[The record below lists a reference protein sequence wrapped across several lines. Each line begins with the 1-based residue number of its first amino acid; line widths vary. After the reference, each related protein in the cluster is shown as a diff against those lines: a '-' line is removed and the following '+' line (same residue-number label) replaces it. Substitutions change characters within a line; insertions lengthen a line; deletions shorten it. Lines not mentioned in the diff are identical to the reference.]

1 MHRRF
6 KPTRLYSIIF
16 KRVIL
21 MCILIVVLGLG
32 FAVFSLVGHF
42 IDQIGASR
50 LDILRQITSYNQVVK
65 SVTTSVSDDLLD
77 ELGAAF
83 ERAGTET
90 EFRGQVEA
98 AMETAQHTFERY
110 DMDTSIDVVF
120 HDDNTRLS
128 TTEEQIEPLQ
138 QLLSS
143 YWFITLVSGHNDR
156 SWNMRF
162 LQSEDSTS
170 AVLSYGRV
178 LRDREGGAICT
189 LITNTAQSMVF
200 KNYAGTLRGDNRLYI
215 FDEQGIIV
223 SHSNPALIGF
233 ALYHVTAEDGIE
245 SNGYAVQL
253 QRGRPILRTSYRD
266 SSAGWTVVEELALGS
281 LMETYGDVFAV
292 ALLSL
297 LIALTLALGL
307 SYIIARTITR
317 PLVLLAKRMEQFSDE
332 HPETM
337 PVQHQYYEVQLLSET
352 FNAMIGRIERLITQ
366 IKDEE
371 RAKRRIEFDFLQA
384 QINPHFLHNTLF
396 SIKSLIALGRME
408 QATTM
413 LDAFIGLL
421 KMPIAADRKD
431 HALHDEIAYIRHY
444 VALMECRYGTQF
456 SLSVFIDQ
464 DMDSFHVPQLILQPL
479 VENAIFHGISDKE
492 DGEGCISIIG
502 TRHGNKTILRVEDNG
517 EGMTE
522 EQISHMWDSTRRSR
536 GSINSISLRNV
547 RSRIQYVF
555 GPQSDIHIESALG
568 KGTAI
573 TIIIIG
579 RNQEEDDR

>member
-77 ELGAAF
+77 ELGTAF

-162 LQSEDSTS
+162 LQSEDSNS

-178 LRDREGGAICT
+178 LRDSEGRAICT
-189 LITNTAQSMVF
+189 LITNTAQSIP
-200 KNYAGTLRGDNRLYI
+200 LQCPL
-215 FDEQGIIV
+215 
-223 SHSNPALIGF
+223 PALQCVPPSSWQSSHGTIH
-233 ALYHVTAEDGIE
+233 LSMLSKV
-245 SNGYAVQL
+245 NG
-253 QRGRPILRTSYRD
+253 
-266 SSAGWTVVEELALGS
+266 
-281 LMETYGDVFAV
+281 
-292 ALLSL
+292 
-297 LIALTLALGL
+297 
-307 SYIIARTITR
+307 
-317 PLVLLAKRMEQFSDE
+317 
-332 HPETM
+332 
-337 PVQHQYYEVQLLSET
+337 
-352 FNAMIGRIERLITQ
+352 
-366 IKDEE
+366 
-371 RAKRRIEFDFLQA
+371 
-384 QINPHFLHNTLF
+384 
-396 SIKSLIALGRME
+396 
-408 QATTM
+408 
-413 LDAFIGLL
+413 
-421 KMPIAADRKD
+421 
-431 HALHDEIAYIRHY
+431 
-444 VALMECRYGTQF
+444 
-456 SLSVFIDQ
+456 
-464 DMDSFHVPQLILQPL
+464 
-479 VENAIFHGISDKE
+479 
-492 DGEGCISIIG
+492 
-502 TRHGNKTILRVEDNG
+502 TIL
-517 EGMTE
+517 
-522 EQISHMWDSTRRSR
+522 
-536 GSINSISLRNV
+536 
-547 RSRIQYVF
+547 
-555 GPQSDIHIESALG
+555 P
-568 KGTAI
+568 
-573 TIIIIG
+573 
-579 RNQEEDDR
+579 